1 MKVKKITDN
10 PWLNL
15 LETEKPD
22 GGKYFFVSRKKNPD
36 TEKGVDA
43 VVIIAYVDNEDEPLK
58 MVVTKEFR
66 PPIDDFEYGLPA
78 GLIDDGE
85 TVLETVKRE
94 LKEETG
100 LDVVKV
106 LCDSPQ
112 IYSSAGMTDESV
124 KMVFVVAE
132 GKPTTDNVE
141 NDEII
146 EVMIL
151 DAEEVK
157 HLISEGKKFGAKG
170 WAIMDHFAR
179 TGKLWTE

>member
-1 MKVKKITDN
+1 MKKITDN
-10 PWLNL
+10 PWLNIW
-15 LETEKPD
+15 EIEKPNGD
-22 GGKYFFVSRKKNPD
+22 PYFMATRKKYPL
-36 TEKGVDA
+36 TESGSDA
-43 VVIIAYVDNEDEPLK
+43 VVIIAYVRNEGEPLK

-66 PPIDDFEYGLPA
+66 PPIGDYEYGLPA
-78 GLIDDGE
+78 GLVDKGE
-85 TVLETVKRE
+85 TILETVKRE

-100 LDVVKV
+100 LDVVEV

-124 KMVFVVAE
+124 EMVFVVAE
-132 GKPTTDNVE
+132 GEPTTDNVE

-146 EVMIL
+146 EVMVL
-151 DAEEVK
+151 EAKEVK
-157 HLISEGKKFGAKG
+157 HLLSEGKKFGAKG